1 MKYKKLLFTTSAC
14 LFCGCLSSVTAL
26 AASDQADTIPVA
38 TAQEYSHR
46 IAPGKGRIKTS
57 AKAVSVK
64 FRRCKFKLSPGQKKR
79 IRVTIRPSIA
89 TEKPVFESENPAI
102 ASFIKGDMIYAKQA
116 GTTYV
121 TATLS
126 NGRKARCRIIVKNK
140 RKNNTEFMKN

>member
-1 MKYKKLLFTTSAC
+1 MKCKKLLLAVIIGLIS
-14 LFCGCLSSVTAL
+14 GCWGNAAVQ
-26 AASDQADTIPVA
+26 AASSQTEIVPVVP
-38 TAQEYSHR
+38 AQKYSNR

-64 FRRCKFKLSPGQKKR
+64 FRRCKFKLFPGQKKR

-89 TEKPVFESENPAI
+89 TEKPIFESENPAI
-102 ASFIKGDMIYAKQA
+102 ASFIKGDLLYAKQA

-126 NGRKARCRIIVKNK
+126 NGRKARCRVIVKK
-140 RKNNTEFMKN
+140 KNNTELPKK

>member
-1 MKYKKLLFTTSAC
+1 MKYKKLLLAASVC
-14 LFCGCLSSVTAL
+14 LFSGCLSNVAAL
-26 AASDQADTIPVA
+26 AASHQADTIP

-140 RKNNTEFMKN
+140 KKNNTEFMKK

>member
-1 MKYKKLLFTTSAC
+1 MKYKKLLLAASVC
-14 LFCGCLSSVTAL
+14 LFSGCLSNVSAL
-26 AASDQADTIPVA
+26 AASHQTDIIPTV
-38 TAQEYSHR
+38 QEYSHR

-140 RKNNTEFMKN
+140 RKNNTEFMKK

>member
-1 MKYKKLLFTTSAC
+1 MKYKKLLFTASVC
-14 LFCGCLSSVTAL
+14 LFSGCLSNVTAF
-26 AASDQADTIPVA
+26 AASHQTDTIPVA
-38 TAQEYSHR
+38 TAQDYSHR
-46 IAPGKGRIKTS
+46 ISPGKGRIKTS

-126 NGRKARCRIIVKNK
+126 NGRKARCRIVVKIKK
-140 RKNNTEFMKN
+140 RNSPDITKR

>member
-1 MKYKKLLFTTSAC
+1 MKYKKLILTASVC
-14 LFCGCLSSVTAL
+14 LFSGCLSNVTAL
-26 AASDQADTIPVA
+26 AATHQTDTIPVA
-38 TAQEYSHR
+38 TQEYSHR
-46 IAPGKGRIKTS
+46 ITPGKGRIRTS

-89 TEKPVFESENPAI
+89 TEKPVFESENPTIAI
-102 ASFIKGDMIYAKQA
+102 FIKGDMIYAKQA

-126 NGRKARCRIIVKNK
+126 NGRKARCRIIVKTKKKNHPMTTK
-140 RKNNTEFMKN
+140 R